1 MKIERD
7 ELFPDTYITNEAWEN
22 GRIHY
27 NEISKK
33 FHVIVNREFT
43 DGEYDHFEEAVKA
56 LEALCIK

>member
-22 GRIHY
+22 ECIHY

-56 LEALCIK
+56 